1 MTAATLF
8 LHSTGT
14 TPALWGGV
22 PEAVWAGSERVA
34 PANLGIPP
42 HPPLPRGQA
51 FEVREDVEAA
61 LAAVHGFNEVHLVGH
76 SYGGVLALKLLPLLG
91 ARAKSLFLY
100 EPVLF
105 GALVLD
111 RAPHD
116 PAAAEE
122 ARGLLQHP
130 WFLSDEVRGGTDPW
144 IELFID
150 YWNRPGSWA
159 RMAPE
164 QQAFTRALGWKM
176 YREVRACFLDQEPF
190 EQHRLHGL
198 FTTLAMGERSP
209 RASRA
214 MQRRLAELNPEAR
227 LVELP
232 KTGHMAPLTHPAL
245 VHQALLDHVRAR
257 VSPSDRYDQDG

>member
-14 TPALWGGV
+14 TPALWKDV
-22 PEAVWAGSERVA
+22 PEEVWAGSERLA

-42 HPPLPRGQA
+42 RPPLLRGQP
-51 FEVREDVEAA
+51 FDVREDVQAA
-61 LAAVHGFNEVHLVGH
+61 LSAVHGFNEVHLVGH

-91 ARAKSLFLY
+91 ARARSLFLY

-105 GALVLD
+105 GSLVTD
-111 RAPHD
+111 RAPLD

-130 WFLSDEVRGGTDPW
+130 WFLSDEVRGGSDPW

-159 RMAPE
+159 RMPPE

-176 YREVRACFLDQEPF
+176 YAEVRACFLDQEPF
-190 EQHRLHGL
+190 EQHRLQGI

-214 MQRRLAELNPEAR
+214 MQRRLAELNPAAR
-227 LVELP
+227 LVELA

-245 VHQALLDHVRAR
+245 VNEALLEHVRQRDA
-257 VSPSDRYDQDG
+257 P

>member
-14 TPALWGGV
+14 TPKLWDGV
-22 PEAVWAGSERVA
+22 PEAGWAGSERVA
-34 PANLGIPP
+34 PPNIGVPP
-42 HPPLPRGQA
+42 RPPLPRGQPFA
-51 FEVREDVEAA
+51 VQEDVAAA
-61 LAAVHGFNEVHLVGH
+61 LAAVEGFDVVHLVGH

-91 ARAKSLFLY
+91 ARARSLFLY

-111 RAPHD
+111 PAPSD
-116 PAAAEE
+116 QAAAAE
-122 ARGLLQHP
+122 ARALFEHP
-130 WFLSDEVRGGTDPW
+130 WFLSDEARGGTDPW

-159 RMAPE
+159 RMPPE

-176 YREVRACFLDQEPF
+176 YLEVRACFLDQEPF
-190 EQHRLHGL
+190 EQHRLQGI

-227 LVELP
+227 LVEVA

-245 VHQALLDHVRAR
+245 VHQALLDHVGAR
-257 VSPSDRYDQDG
+257 VSPRTT